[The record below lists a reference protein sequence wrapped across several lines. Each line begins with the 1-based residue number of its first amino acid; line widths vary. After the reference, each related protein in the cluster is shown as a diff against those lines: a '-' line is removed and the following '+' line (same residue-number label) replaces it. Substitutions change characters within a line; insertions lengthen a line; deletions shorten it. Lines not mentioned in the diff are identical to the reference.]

1 MLWRFVR
8 SLDVVKTTRWADA
21 ADSPMSYYRILWA
34 TTLLSSA
41 VLVVIAT
48 IIAVARIGY
57 EEQSL
62 VAFVILLVTIIQV
75 EDVISMLQFT
85 NKIIFYSHGETCT
98 WLGSTFQVTP
108 KKISNL
114 EKDIKK
120 SSDKETSDEAFFL
133 NS

>member
-8 SLDVVKTTRWADA
+8 SLDVLKTTRWADA
-21 ADSPMSYYRILWA
+21 GDSPMSSYWILWA

-48 IIAVARIGY
+48 ITAVARIAY

-75 EDVISMLQFT
+75 EDVISMLKFT

-98 WLGSTFQVTP
+98 WLGSTLQVTQ
-108 KKISNL
+108 
-114 EKDIKK
+114 
-120 SSDKETSDEAFFL
+120 
-133 NS
+133 

>member
-48 IIAVARIGY
+48 ITAVARIAY
-57 EEQSL
+57 EEHSWA
-62 VAFVILLVTIIQV
+62 AFVVLLVTIIQV
-75 EDVISMLQFT
+75 EDKIPMLQFT
-85 NKIIFYSHGETCT
+85 HKSFFTAMEKLVHG
-98 WLGSTFQVTP
+98 LDLLFR
-108 KKISNL
+108 
-114 EKDIKK
+114 
-120 SSDKETSDEAFFL
+120 
-133 NS
+133 